1 MGGAKPETGV
11 LLGLD
16 IGGTQIKAACVDES
30 GTIVQ
35 SRRVNTPASLDDF
48 RQAVRGLLR
57 ELLTPPVSIG
67 AVGIG
72 CKGIINPQTTRVEVL
87 PGTVHYLEG
96 ELLSEIVAPVV
107 PAGIPITADN
117 DARVALAGEVAWGV
131 ARECRDA
138 VMLTLGTG
146 VGGGVLANGRILR
159 GASGAAGHIG
169 HLTMDP
175 DGPVC
180 VCGNRGC
187 LETLFSARAIE
198 SDAFAALHRGVETR
212 LAACQSKVPT
222 CAEVFELAQ
231 QGDAV
236 ASDIVRNA
244 TRVLGAALAGL
255 AHVLDPE
262 VIILGGQISVAG
274 DALLLEPL
282 RRDVGWRARC
292 LLRRDVP
299 VVRSKLVD
307 PSGVIGA
314 AALALEARQQS
325 DPPR

>member
-1 MGGAKPETGV
+1 MGPKPETGM

-35 SRRVNTPASLDDF
+35 TRRVNTPASLDDF
-48 RQAVRGLLR
+48 KSAVRGLLQ
-57 ELLTPPVSIG
+57 ELLTPPVAIG
-67 AVGIG
+67 AAGIG

-96 ELLSEIVAPVV
+96 ELLSEIVAPVL

-146 VGGGVLANGRILR
+146 VGGGILANGRILR

-169 HLTMDP
+169 HLTIDP
-175 DGPVC
+175 DGPLC
-180 VCGNRGC
+180 ICGNRGC
-187 LETLFSARAIE
+187 LETLFSARTIE
-198 SDAFAALHRGVETR
+198 SEAFAAIHRGVESR
-212 LAACQSKVPT
+212 LSACQSKVPT
-222 CAEVFELAQ
+222 CAEVFALAE

-236 ASDIVRNA
+236 ARDIVGRA
-244 TRVLGAALAGL
+244 TYVLGAALAGL

-262 VIILGGQISVAG
+262 MIILGGQISAAG
-274 DALLLEPL
+274 DALLEPL
-282 RRDVGWRARC
+282 RKDVGWRARC
-292 LLRRDVP
+292 LLRRDVH

-314 AALALEARQQS
+314 AALALEARGQR
-325 DPPR
+325 DL

>member
-1 MGGAKPETGV
+1 
-11 LLGLD
+11 
-16 IGGTQIKAACVDES
+16 
-30 GTIVQ
+30 
-35 SRRVNTPASLDDF
+35 
-48 RQAVRGLLR
+48 
-57 ELLTPPVSIG
+57 
-67 AVGIG
+67 
-72 CKGIINPQTTRVEVL
+72 VL
-87 PGTVHYLEG
+87 P
-96 ELLSEIVAPVV
+96 AD
-107 PAGIPITADN
+107 IPITADN

-169 HLTMDP
+169 HLTIDP
-175 DGPVC
+175 DGPLC

-198 SDAFAALHRGVETR
+198 SDAFTALHRGVETR
-212 LAACQSKVPT
+212 LAGCQSKVPT

-236 ASDIVRNA
+236 AADIVQRA
-244 TRVLGAALAGL
+244 TEVLGAALAGL
-255 AHVLDPE
+255 ALVLDPE
-262 VIILGGQISVAG
+262 VIILGGQISAAS

-282 RRDVGWRARC
+282 RKDVGWRARC

-314 AALALEARQQS
+314 AALALEALRER
-325 DPPR
+325 DL

>member
-30 GTIVQ
+30 GRILQTG
-35 SRRVNTPASLDDF
+35 RVNTPASLDNF
-48 RQAVRGLLR
+48 RQAVRGLLG
-57 ELLTPPVSIG
+57 ELLTPPVTIS
-67 AVGIG
+67 AAGIG

-96 ELLSEIVAPVV
+96 ELLSEIVAPVL
-107 PAGIPITADN
+107 PAGIPIAADN

-175 DGPVC
+175 DGPLC
-180 VCGNRGC
+180 ICGNRGC
-187 LETLFSARAIE
+187 LETLFSARTIE
-198 SDAFAALHRGVETR
+198 SEAFAAIHRGVESR
-212 LAACQSKVPT
+212 LNACQSKVPS
-222 CAEVFELAQ
+222 CAEVFALAE

-236 ASDIVRNA
+236 ARDIVGRA
-244 TRVLGAALAGL
+244 TYVLGAALAGL

-262 VIILGGQISVAG
+262 MIILGGQISAAG
-274 DALLLEPL
+274 DALLEPL
-282 RRDVGWRARC
+282 RKDVGWRARC

-314 AALALEARQQS
+314 AALALEARRHR
-325 DPPR
+325 DL